1 MSIKVKALLL
11 DNVLSRTEQDSLE
24 RSAQSFQNYPCEMKF
39 EAYHAWMDHENSAH
53 EYLPVFH
60 LLGHVTEIRFEQPL
74 PYGITSVYF
83 DEKDRTKLLKD
94 ILYYPNPDE
103 LAHLIKTGKYF
114 TKHFAIPQVLYG
126 NTYDFPAVADVMV
139 LPPVASEEMDQLA
152 VPLVYLG
159 LNGTG
164 VSRKNDKLLDYYG
177 IDFDPQFPMYALS
190 AESSGYVNPS
200 LMMYMEEPVIQ
211 REDAHEI
218 DKSEYY
224 ITPEEEAQLMNAREM
239 EAQPEPEVDVSKDFR
254 QPDMEDVL
262 LASADRAITRRVEQK
277 WLQKTGKDVQAEPV
291 TEPEISA
298 EVSEEHVPQETVHE
312 PSPEFIQAPEPE
324 GAVPPVFD
332 PMGFFASGDLL
343 SAPPKKTEA
352 SVVPVPQEAIQEPQ
366 EEWIEAPDKQPE
378 TVEPKPADATVKPE
392 AAAPDAPEQMK
403 EVRSTTANSET
414 GDLAE
419 RLHPE
424 AQQVSGQAQKEEE
437 ELLEQETDDD
447 AKATDKGDV
456 SDVKAQK
463 KLNEKQARMM
473 LRESAQQDQQELA
486 DAHTVGRSVSDDME
500 DVTQRYD
507 ASRRAGTSRE
517 FGE

>member
-139 LPPVASEEMDQLA
+139 LPPVASEEDQLA

-291 TEPEISA
+291 TEPQISE
-298 EVSEEHVPQETVHE
+298 EVSEERVSQESVHE
-312 PSPEFIQAPEPE
+312 PSSEFIQAPEPE

-343 SAPPKKTEA
+343 SAPPKKAEMP
-352 SVVPVPQEAIQEPQ
+352 VVQVPQE
-366 EEWIEAPDKQPE
+366 
-378 TVEPKPADATVKPE
+378 VKPE

-414 GDLAE
+414 GDLAK

-424 AQQVSGQAQKEEE
+424 EQQVSGQAPQAEED
-437 ELLEQETDDD
+437 LLESEPDDD
-447 AKATDKGDV
+447 VKATDKGDV